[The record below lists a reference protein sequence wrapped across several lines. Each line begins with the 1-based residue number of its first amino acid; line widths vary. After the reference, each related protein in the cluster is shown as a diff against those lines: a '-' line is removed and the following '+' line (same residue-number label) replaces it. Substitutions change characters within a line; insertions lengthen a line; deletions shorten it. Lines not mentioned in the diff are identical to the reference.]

1 MSTPD
6 RDRRHRA
13 GVTLCLALVILLA
26 PAAAFEA
33 TVTVLP
39 GGDAYRGEVTLVNAS
54 EYSFWEPGMLGERVP
69 LAAKNVT
76 VSGACGENCTYTQ
89 KNRNTIAFEKG
100 NVTVTYEGPVTE
112 KNFQMIFTEP
122 SNITVT
128 LPEGQAVKNP
138 LLGRVSEGGKVS
150 TENNTTVIAFDRVR
164 SAEVRFYDPARERLL
179 FIFGSVWL
187 TVAVVLLFPF
197 LLMRR
202 RQE

>member
-1 MSTPD
+1 
-6 RDRRHRA
+6 
-13 GVTLCLALVILLA
+13 
-26 PAAAFEA
+26 
-33 TVTVLP
+33 VTVLP

-54 EYSFWEPGMLGERVP
+54 EYSFWEPGMLGERIP
-69 LAAKNVT
+69 LTGKNVT

-89 KNRNTIAFEKG
+89 KDRNIIAFDKG
-100 NVTVTYEGPVTE
+100 NVTVTYEAPIAE
-112 KNFQMIFTEP
+112 NNLQLIFTEP

-128 LPEGQAVKNP
+128 LPEGQDIKNP

-150 TENNTTVIAFDRVR
+150 TENNTTTVIAFDRVR
-164 SAEVRFYDPARERLL
+164 YVEVRFYDQTRERLL
-179 FIFGSVWL
+179 YIFGSVWL

>member
-1 MSTPD
+1 
-6 RDRRHRA
+6 
-13 GVTLCLALVILLA
+13 
-26 PAAAFEA
+26 
-33 TVTVLP
+33 VTVLP
-39 GGDAYRGEVTLVNAS
+39 GGDAYRETVTLVNTS

-69 LAAKNVT
+69 LAVRNVT
-76 VSGACGENCTYTQ
+76 VSGVCGENCTYTQ

-100 NVTVTYEGPVTE
+100 NVTVTYEATIRE
-112 KNFQMIFTEP
+112 KNLQLLFTEP

-128 LPEGQAVKNP
+128 LPEGQDVKNP

-150 TENNTTVIAFDRVR
+150 TENNTTVIAFDQVR
-164 SAEVRFYDPARERLL
+164 YAEVHSYDPTRERLL
-179 FIFGSVWL
+179 YIFGSVWL

>member
-1 MSTPD
+1 M
-6 RDRRHRA
+6 
-13 GVTLCLALVILLA
+13 
-26 PAAAFEA
+26 
-33 TVTVLP
+33 TVLP

-69 LAAKNVT
+69 LTGKNVT
-76 VSGACGENCTYTQ
+76 VSGTCGENCTYTQ
-89 KNRNTIAFEKG
+89 KDRNTIAFDKG
-100 NVTVTYEGPVTE
+100 NVTVTYEAPIAE
-112 KNFQMIFTEP
+112 NNLQLIFTEP

-128 LPEGQAVKNP
+128 LPEGQDIKNP

-150 TENNTTVIAFDRVR
+150 TENNTTTVIAFDRVR
-164 SAEVRFYDPARERLL
+164 YVEVRFYDQTRERLL
-179 FIFGSVWL
+179 YIFGSVWL